1 MSRHSKRT
9 EKEKSA
15 SYLFIERQTA
25 RMREALRAENSSIR
39 SFVTVERPACR
50 PIAFPSER
58 VFVQG
63 SGERREKPLGES
75 LHS

>member
-25 RMREALRAENSSIR
+25 RMREALRAENSS
-39 SFVTVERPACR
+39 TDLLLLLKDRPAVR
-50 PIAFPSER
+50 SLSQ
-58 VFVQG
+58 V
-63 SGERREKPLGES
+63 SGYSSKEAVNGGKN
-75 LHS
+75 H

>member
-1 MSRHSKRT
+1 MSRHSKRK

-39 SFVTVERPACR
+39 SFVTVERPA
-50 PIAFPSER
+50 A
-58 VFVQG
+58 VG
-63 SGERREKPLGES
+63 SLSQVSGYSSKEAMPE
-75 LHS
+75 